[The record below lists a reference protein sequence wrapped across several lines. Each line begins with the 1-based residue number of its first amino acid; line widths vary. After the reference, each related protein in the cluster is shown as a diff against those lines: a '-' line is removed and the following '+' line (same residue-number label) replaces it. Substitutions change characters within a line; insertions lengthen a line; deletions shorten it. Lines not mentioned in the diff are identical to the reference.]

1 MDKIIEFE
9 VPGQPVQKKS
19 PHHRPAKGGKF
30 SIVQKHQDNITYE
43 QRVIAF
49 LKASGQWD
57 FTAKPHDGPVCLCV
71 RAFFRPLKS
80 WSKKKHDEMI
90 DSYMIKKPDMD
101 RIENMIQDA
110 LTGLV
115 FVDDCQV
122 ALREP
127 ASFKMYSD
135 RPRTWVRIVLMD
147 YEEADDD

>member
-1 MDKIIEFE
+1 MDKVIEFE
-9 VPGQPVQKKS
+9 IPGVPVQKKS

-30 SIVQKHQDNITYE
+30 VITQKHQDNETYE

-57 FTAKPHDGPVCLCV
+57 FNEKPHDGPVCMSV
-71 RAFFRPLKS
+71 RAYFPMLKS
-80 WSKKKHDEMI
+80 WSKKKHAEMMGE
-90 DSYMIKKPDMD
+90 YMIKKPDMD

-122 ALREP
+122 CLREP
-127 ASFKMYSD
+127 ASFKVYSEH
-135 RPRTWVRIVLMD
+135 PKTLARIVLIG
-147 YEEADDD
+147 YENNE